1 MIVRKSKK
9 IVTKK
14 AVLEIKSF
22 KGGSNDLLDEA
33 RIKSD
38 EAKTALNLMQVQ
50 DGLWKVRW
58 GSAYYTQDLP
68 FACDGA
74 AEYVKSDGTTELIA
88 IAGGH
93 VWASEDGGAWTEIE
107 EA

>member
-1 MIVRKSKK
+1 MIVRKRKNLT
-9 IVTKK
+9 IKK
-14 AVLEIKSF
+14 AVLEIKDF

-33 RIKSD
+33 RIKSN

-58 GSAYYTQDLP
+58 GSAYYTPALP
-68 FACDGA
+68 FNCDGA
-74 AEYVKSDGTTELIA
+74 AEYVKADGTTELIA
-88 IAGGH
+88 VAGGH
-93 VWASEDGGAWTEIE
+93 VWKSQDGGSWTEVE